1 LARLVCSRFIKNAP
15 RFASLG
21 ADFFLK
27 VDFQKK
33 KPQWKAKRHA
43 HAYLQQL
50 SRCQSY
56 FLKKKGLALLEKR
69 DGKAMGEYFCEGF
82 HLKNP
87 IQAIFSCN
95 MNHTSQRE
103 REQKGESS
111 GAEPTSGLTTDN

>member
-1 LARLVCSRFIKNAP
+1 MKNKLRPGKGVQCALADVGATEAIKMGQS
-15 RFASLG
+15 FAVK
-21 ADFFLK
+21 LK
-27 VDFQKK
+27 ARKSAVAGVDQ
-33 KPQWKAKRHA
+33 
-43 HAYLQQL
+43 
-50 SRCQSY
+50 
-56 FLKKKGLALLEKR
+56 
-69 DGKAMGEYFCEGF
+69 AMGEYFCEGF